1 MANTYKND
9 YNAKP
14 YNIQLTNKNME
25 QISNQQIAEK
35 LKNLENNMISKQ
47 EFIETIETLSVSSN
61 KETLD
66 QIKESEQDISDGK
79 TREINSIEDL

>member
-1 MANTYKND
+1 
-9 YNAKP
+9 
-14 YNIQLTNKNME
+14 ME

-35 LKNLENNMISKQ
+35 LKNLENNMITKQ

-61 KETLD
+61 EETLD